1 MRLLCALCAI
11 TAASCSFLGGGGAP
25 LLRKA
30 RPTLPAARFLMQAE
44 AAVPSEDNQMKPA
57 AAAGPLAKLKESL
70 PCAATRRTRFHY
82 RRPATS
88 LVLQP
93 RTAHRTPSR
102 RALAERS
109 PVRVR

>member
-30 RPTLPAARFLMQAE
+30 RPTLPVARFLMQAE
-44 AAVPSEDNQMKPA
+44 AAVPSEDDQMKPA

-88 LVLQP
+88 LVL
-93 RTAHRTPSR
+93 
-102 RALAERS
+102 
-109 PVRVR
+109 